1 MTEYTL
7 NEIKGLSE
15 ETGTKIV
22 EYEGLIYLVDMPEG
36 SLPLSDKM
44 KLRIYSNFVR
54 SEFYR
59 SNENVDADEYDET
72 MISNLLY
79 VWWNEDDG
87 IIEYDVISKDF
98 QVLDT
103 NWFHFNGGGV

>member
-7 NEIKGLSE
+7 KEVEGLSK
-15 ETGTKIV
+15 ETGTEIV
-22 EYEGLIYLVDMPEG
+22 EYEGMIYLVDMPKG
-36 SLPLSDKM
+36 SLPLSNKI

-59 SNENVDADEYDET
+59 NHENIETGEHDET
-72 MISNLLY
+72 MITNLLY

-98 QVLDT
+98 QVLNT
-103 NWFHFNGGGV
+103 NWFHFSSDE

>member
-7 NEIKGLSE
+7 KEVESLSE
-15 ETGTKIV
+15 KTGTEIV
-22 EYEGLIYLVDMPEG
+22 EYEGLIYLLDMPKN
-36 SLPLSDKM
+36 SSPLSDKM

-59 SNENVDADEYDET
+59 NLEDVNTDENDET
-72 MISNLLY
+72 MITNLLY
-79 VWWNEDDG
+79 VWWNKDDSVV
-87 IIEYDVISKDF
+87 EYDVVSKDF

-103 NWFHFNGGGV
+103 NWFHFSGE

>member
-7 NEIKGLSE
+7 KEVESLSE
-15 ETGTKIV
+15 ETGTEIV
-22 EYEGLIYLVDMPEG
+22 EYEELIYLLDMPKG
-36 SLPLSDKM
+36 SQPLSDKM

-54 SEFYR
+54 SGFYR
-59 SNENVDADEYDET
+59 EYENVNADEYDET